1 MKNRFNQ
8 RIFKAVAMAIAATMA
23 FSSPLSVVAEDNV
36 DPIESHQNTIK
47 DYGVDA
53 KSSPDENSSEYHNVE
68 KSNSAEANFKREESA
83 EAQEAAAEAASIAAA
98 VDEAV
103 NVEKRQE
110 AVNNADAKV
119 DAAEDAA
126 KILDG
131 TSDTEDTEAV
141 KGQKEIVQDAIDDA
155 KTAVGDK
162 TAENLTGVAKEVKE
176 ANDAAATANS
186 AYQEFVTAAGNNA
199 GSAWETV
206 NGTKDKDGAAD
217 KLDDLKSDVNEYN
230 AEVNKDQWAVY
241 GDAFTANGKNWE
253 NFKDVEA
260 VNNTTAELNEKIDA
274 AESEAD
280 LNALKDDA
288 KANVEAATQAVS
300 DAKDNLEAA
309 IAKYNNYAMKYN
321 KPLYGKDTV
330 DYTAED
336 VAAAGITQMSL
347 DEINQETW
355 DILQMQIS
363 EQEIGQ
369 AATNY
374 VEARNAYYGAVNDI
388 PSKYVYALQKLGIAY
403 AENEEALALEDEI
416 DKNLNGDE
424 ERVGYE
430 WNGWWFTPKYEHVDG
445 AVDYLE
451 DATLTDEEATAILAQ
466 ITAGNAKA
474 DEAIEKGEKVV
485 NYDVNNA
492 TSAAKTKQ
500 DEYDAAQKLVEGT
513 QGEIDK
519 IDARL
524 NGENGLDAQI
534 NAKERERTIK
544 LNSLNSAKESAIA
557 AARETATQ
565 NAYNVAI
572 SRIDQ
577 EWEDLGKIGRGLAG
591 IVGGYNAFKNR
602 RLNEYKSEYINSY
615 VENFKKN
622 DLANVQ
628 AVKDAQQEFNT
639 VDNELN
645 NKENGLKKQKDDLV
659 SQRGAY
665 VSTLSTQEQNRDKLF
680 GELQTA
686 NNELKA
692 ANDALNNNAKLN
704 AMKDAADA
712 DARAAIIKIVRD
724 QYLATSDK
732 INQTEFDED
741 LYTWSEDP
749 RFLEFIGEIFTWNW
763 NAAGETVAEIPDA
776 KKARE
781 TLNTDYNEANWRK
794 FVDKYEIIQW
804 IAGNDNLKGNI
815 KSVLKVYKQQL
826 DEAENNYYD
835 VLAQDAIQSANES
848 KESLAKSKEALDS
861 NAQNSIAS
869 QISEIQSRIDA
880 LNERTPYTDRSAE
893 INALTAE
900 LNRLTFSV
908 NGLIE
913 NNMFDIRN
921 AQLAGSIWA
930 IENAKKALWN
940 IKMEALRTRGSVKKI
955 DLVSLEWAIKW
966 AEGEVYLATLAQT
979 NAQAALDK
987 LPEDQQN
994 PVGPVDDVVPTTD
1007 DDDDDDTTG
1016 GGDDTTP
1023 FIPVA
1028 VTPATNVVTPV
1039 AENPEA
1045 PAVLGARTT
1054 RRTAAKTAADTETP
1068 AVDNSNND
1076 NAAVAGAQKEETK
1089 TPEAPKEETKIED
1102 NETALAA
1109 TPELEEKGFAW
1120 WWLLILAAIAGVSVE
1135 EYARRK
1141 SNKAKAEA
1149 KDSTK
1154 INK

>member
-36 DPIESHQNTIK
+36 DPIKSHQNTIN
-47 DYGVDA
+47 DYEVDA
-53 KSSPDENSSEYHNVE
+53 KSSPDEDSAEYHNVE
-68 KSNSAEANFKREESA
+68 QSNSAEANFKREESA
-83 EAQEAAAEAASIAAA
+83 KAQAAAAEAASIAAS

-110 AVNNADAKV
+110 AITNADTKV

-126 KILDG
+126 KELGQAATKDK
-131 TSDTEDTEAV
+131 EAT
-141 KGQKEIVQDAIDDA
+141 GQNKVVQDAIDDA

-162 TAENLTGVAKEVKE
+162 TAENPTGVAKEVKE

-186 AYQEFVTAAGNNA
+186 AYQELVTAAGNNA

-206 NGTKDKDGAAD
+206 EDTKDKDGAAD

-241 GDAFTANGKNWE
+241 GDTFTANGKNWE
-253 NFKDVEA
+253 NLKDVAA
-260 VNNTTAELNEKIDA
+260 VNSTTAELNEKIEA

-309 IAKYNNYAMKYN
+309 ITKYNNYAMKYN
-321 KPLYGKDTV
+321 KPLYGKDKV

-363 EQEIGQ
+363 EEEIRQ
-369 AATNY
+369 AAGNY
-374 VEARNAYYGAVNDI
+374 QDARNAYYGAVNDI
-388 PSKYVYALQKLGIAY
+388 PKLYFEALEKLGIAY
-403 AENEEALALEDEI
+403 DENEEALALEDEI

-424 ERVGYE
+424 KLVGYE
-430 WNGWWFTPKYEHVDG
+430 WKGWWWPTPKYEHVDG

-466 ITAGNAKA
+466 IKAGNDKA
-474 DEAIEKGEKVV
+474 DEAIEKGKNVV
-485 NYDVNNA
+485 EYDVNKADTALKQTEAEIARINVILNGKEATEGEEAVVGLNA
-492 TSAAKTKQ
+492 KIVAKSSEVTTQSGVVAAKNSAVTNAENIVEKTAGSEWDSKKWWKQ
-500 DEYDAAQKLVEGT
+500 AAWVLTHLGVNVDKDGLFNYRGRYITYMQDNSDAVKAARSERDIE
-513 QGEIDK
+513 QG
-519 IDARL
+519 
-524 NGENGLDAQI
+524 
-534 NAKERERTIK
+534 K
-544 LNSLNSAKESAIA
+544 LNTLNAELTSLNSQKAGYDTQLAQLNSTK
-557 AARETATQ
+557 TAQ
-565 NAYNVAI
+565 
-572 SRIDQ
+572 
-577 EWEDLGKIGRGLAG
+577 
-591 IVGGYNAFKNR
+591 
-602 RLNEYKSEYINSY
+602 
-615 VENFKKN
+615 
-622 DLANVQ
+622 
-628 AVKDAQQEFNT
+628 DA
-639 VDNELN
+639 
-645 NKENGLKKQKDDLV
+645 
-659 SQRGAY
+659 
-665 VSTLSTQEQNRDKLF
+665 
-680 GELQTA
+680 ELQ
-686 NNELKA
+686 A
-692 ANDALNNNAKLN
+692 ANDALDDNANLN
-704 AMKDAADA
+704 AMKDAANA
-712 DARAAIIKIVRD
+712 GARAAIIKIVRD
-724 QYLATSDK
+724 QYLATSDG

-741 LYTWSEDP
+741 LYGWSENP
-749 RFLEFIGEIFTWNW
+749 RFWKFIEQIWNPD
-763 NAAGETVAEIPDA
+763 AGEELQDA
-776 KKARE
+776 KDARNE
-781 TLNTDYNEANWRK
+781 LNNKYEEEEWRK
-794 FVDKYEIIQW
+794 FVDKYGLIQW
-804 IAGNDNLKGNI
+804 IAGTGNMKGNI
-815 KSVLKVYKQQL
+815 NAVLNTYKQQL

-848 KESLAKSKEALDS
+848 KNSLAESKEALDS

-880 LNERTPYTDRSAE
+880 LNERTPYTDRSSE

-921 AQLAGSIWA
+921 VQLAGSIRA
-930 IENAKKALWN
+930 IENAKKALFG

-987 LPEDQQN
+987 LPKDQQN
-994 PVGPVDDVVPTTD
+994 PVEPVDDVVPTTD

-1054 RRTAAKTAADTETP
+1054 RRTAAKTAADTETTS
-1068 AVDNSNND
+1068 VDNSNND

-1141 SNKAKAEA
+1141 SNKAK
-1149 KDSTK
+1149 DSTK